1 MVSGS
6 DFFNFETIGAK
17 KYANISH
24 GLHEKLVFIAFFML
38 SGIMSTLHNKR
49 ITLTKMITRIHS
61 QNELHNNN
69 VQNIKQV
76 RNNID
81 SFNRRYGIE

>member
-24 GLHEKLVFIAFFML
+24 GLHEKLVFTAFFML
-38 SGIMSTLHNKR
+38 NGIISTFNNKR
-49 ITLTKMITRIHS
+49 TTLTKIIIRIH
-61 QNELHNNN
+61 NHRELQNNN
-69 VQNIKQV
+69 VQNMKHV
-76 RNNID
+76 RNKID
-81 SFNRRYGIE
+81 SFNHRYGIE